1 MKITKA
7 HIRKIIKEELGRIQ
21 EGAGPA
27 VALKAMS
34 AVLPRIEKGAQ
45 LISTP
50 KDLKV
55 FMDAVLDLAK
65 NGNKKLSPQEIKI
78 ALTSMLRDLTGGAPA
93 ADDAVAPE

>member
-55 FMDAVLDLAK
+55 FMDAVLGLAK
-65 NGNKKLSPQEIKI
+65 NKKLSPQEIKI